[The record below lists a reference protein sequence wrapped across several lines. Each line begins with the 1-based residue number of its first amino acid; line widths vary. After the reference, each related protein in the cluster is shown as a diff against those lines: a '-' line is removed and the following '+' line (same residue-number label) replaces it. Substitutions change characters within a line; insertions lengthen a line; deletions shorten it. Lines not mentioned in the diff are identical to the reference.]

1 MISFGSKHILEGKK
15 SNLKHLTYKELKQK
29 IRNSRKERQIETN
42 NKIPTQKNLN
52 QDHIVDDHSNKQ
64 TRN

>member
-15 SNLKHLTYKELKQK
+15 SNLKHLTNKELKQETHEK
-29 IRNSRKERQIETN
+29 KDRSRRITKYQH
-42 NKIPTQKNLN
+42 KKNLN